1 MNLLSTSDQPRRE
14 PQLGPDDWIIAA
26 LAALVAR
33 GVDGV
38 QIAVLARDLG
48 VTRGSFYWHF
58 ENREALLDACLKE
71 WRARN
76 SDVMI
81 EALREA
87 GTLED
92 GILALFAIWVDHTR
106 FDPRLD
112 QAVRDWARHA
122 DDVRRIVAA
131 EDDDR
136 VRAIA
141 AFFERM
147 GYGST
152 DGFIR
157 ARILY
162 FTQISYYALQLEEP
176 MALRVSYLEAYFR
189 AFTGREIDPSAADAF
204 AAMHGVAAR

>member
-1 MNLLSTSDQPRRE
+1 MSLLSTRDQPARE
-14 PQLGPDDWIIAA
+14 PRLGPDDWI
-26 LAALVAR
+26 LAALTALVEQ
-33 GVDGV
+33 GVDTV
-38 QIAVLARDLG
+38 QIAALARDLG

-58 ENREALLDACLKE
+58 ENREALLEACLGE

-76 SDVMI
+76 TGVMI

-87 GTLED
+87 ATLED
-92 GILALFAIWVDHTR
+92 GILALFAIWVDHSR

-112 QAVRDWARHA
+112 QAVRDWARRSDQVH
-122 DDVRRIVAA
+122 RTVAA

-147 GYGST
+147 DYAPT
-152 DGFIR
+152 DAFIR
-157 ARILY
+157 ARVLY
-162 FTQISYYALQLEEP
+162 FTQVSYYALALAEP
-176 MALRVSYLEAYFR
+176 MATRLGYLEAYFR

-204 AAMHGVAAR
+204 AAMHRDAGT